1 MNEKIK
7 ELFTNQEFV
16 EKMLALES
24 AQEVQDLLAEND
36 VDFTIEEINK
46 LHEELVKKAQQAE
59 EGEDADG
66 EIDDEDLEDV
76 AGGVGLMIAAV
87 AGLLFES
94 VGLPVLIKYGFR
106 SSW

>member
-1 MNEKIK
+1 
-7 ELFTNQEFV
+7 
-16 EKMLALES
+16 MLALES

-76 AGGVGLMIAAV
+76 AGGWFGIVMPIITTV
-87 AGLLFES
+87 ITCVIKS
-94 VGLPVLIKYGFR
+94 VTCR
-106 SSW
+106 W